1 MQTIAIKSLLVTAP
15 VTWDDRDPLL
25 PDELELDII
34 DLGLDTVTGAVA
46 AALALLFIFALL
58 PLRTGECGEYSDLLE
73 AEVTRVVLFKLE
85 KSQSFPSPELAKG

>member
-25 PDELELDII
+25 PEELELDII
-34 DLGLDTVTGAVA
+34 DLGIDTVTGAV